1 MKRQRPKAK
10 GKGSSPRPQAKKQN
24 QPAQPKSAQPKSA
37 QPKSKLGRE
46 TGEHPVVALVAK
58 IESKAQQ
65 AKSQA
70 AAAKSDAANVVTQA
84 ARAEAA
90 KAAKTDVSK
99 AGKADA
105 LNAEKGETQKSKTI
119 TGDLAK
125 PGVAEK
131 SGASSVP
138 SKSQTPTQ
146 PSTDRPEQRWSELQ
160 LEVPAQQEDMASW
173 VLVKQCGALG
183 CEVVPGKSGKV
194 VIRASY
200 EKSKLNENTVR
211 STIAILEEYGLSDT
225 LRSLKVK
232 DIPQEDWL
240 AKWKEGFEP
249 FRVGTKFLIVP
260 VWRQEGLSDAL
271 KSGRIVILIEPG
283 MAFGTGLH
291 ATTQFCLRAL
301 ESYPP
306 NGDVLDVGTGSGIL
320 AMAAKMLNPKARV
333 IGVDTDPVAIETAK
347 TDLDFNELVGCV
359 ELRLGSVETVADR
372 TFDMILSN
380 LTCEDIVA
388 LLGDYV
394 KLLKPNG
401 KVICAGI
408 LKEKMPLLETAIKR
422 FPLNIEQS
430 ETFGTWVG
438 VVLQR

>member
-1 MKRQRPKAK
+1 MKRQRPKGK
-10 GKGSSPRPQAKKQN
+10 GKGNSPRPQANKQN
-24 QPAQPKSAQPKSA
+24 KPA
-37 QPKSKLGRE
+37 KSKTGRE
-46 TGEHPVVALVAK
+46 TGEHPVVALVQK
-58 IESKAQQ
+58 IELNVEQ
-65 AKSQA
+65 AK
-70 AAAKSDAANVVTQA
+70 AKS
-84 ARAEAA
+84 A
-90 KAAKTDVSK
+90 KAS
-99 AGKADA
+99 DA
-105 LNAEKGETQKSKTI
+105 LKTKTI
-119 TGDLAK
+119 TADLAK
-125 PGVAEK
+125 PGAAAKAEAPAK
-131 SGASSVP
+131 KQSEPAKKQPAEPAKKQPAEST
-138 SKSQTPTQ
+138 KKQ
-146 PSTDRPEQRWSELQ
+146 PSEPASKQPSEPATDRPEQRWSELQ
-160 LEVPAQQEDMASW
+160 LEVPSQQEDMTCW
-173 VLVKQCGALG
+173 VLLKQCGALG
-183 CEVVPGKSGKV
+183 CEVLPGKTGKV

-200 EKSKLNENTVR
+200 EKAKLNENTVR

-260 VWRQEGLSDAL
+260 VWRQEGLSKAL
-271 KSGRIVILIEPG
+271 KSGRIIILIEPG

-333 IGVDTDPVAIETAK
+333 IGIDNDPVAIETAK
-347 TDLDFNELVGCV
+347 TDLDFNELVGAV
-359 ELRLGSVETVADR
+359 ELRLGSVETVADK

-388 LLGDYV
+388 LLPDYV
-394 KLLKPNG
+394 KLLKQNG

-408 LKEKMPLLETAIKR
+408 LKEKMPMLESAIKR

-430 ETFGTWVG
+430 ETFGNWVG

>member
-1 MKRQRPKAK
+1 MKRQRPKGK
-10 GKGSSPRPQAKKQN
+10 GKGSSPRPQAQKQN
-24 QPAQPKSAQPKSA
+24 KPTKG
-37 QPKSKLGRE
+37 KSKTGRE
-46 TGEHPVVALVAK
+46 TGEHPVVALVQK
-58 IESKAQQ
+58 IELNVEQ
-65 AKSQA
+65 AK
-70 AAAKSDAANVVTQA
+70 AKS
-84 ARAEAA
+84 A
-90 KAAKTDVSK
+90 KASDAQKT
-99 AGKADA
+99 
-105 LNAEKGETQKSKTI
+105 KTI
-119 TGDLAK
+119 TADLAK
-125 PGVAEK
+125 PGAAAKAEVASKKQPTESAK
-131 SGASSVP
+131 KQPTESAKKQPTEPTQKP
-138 SKSQTPTQ
+138 SEAKTQ
-146 PSTDRPEQRWSELQ
+146 PSEPAADRLEQRWSELQ
-160 LEVPAQQEDMASW
+160 LEVPSQQEDMTCW
-173 VLVKQCGALG
+173 VLLKQCGALG
-183 CEVVPGKSGKV
+183 CEVVPGKTGKV

-200 EKSKLNENTVR
+200 EKAKLNENTVR
-211 STIAILEEYGLSDT
+211 STISILEEYGLSDT

-260 VWRQEGLSDAL
+260 VWRQEGLSDEL
-271 KSGRIVILIEPG
+271 KRGRIVILIEPG

-333 IGVDTDPVAIETAK
+333 IGIDNDPVAIETAK
-347 TDLDFNELVGCV
+347 TDLDFNELVGAV
-359 ELRLGSVETVADR
+359 ELRLGSVETVINR

-388 LLGDYV
+388 LLPDYV

-408 LKEKMPLLETAIKR
+408 LKEKMPLLESAIKR

-430 ETFGTWVG
+430 ETFGNWVG

>member
-1 MKRQRPKAK
+1 MKRQRSK
-10 GKGSSPRPQAKKQN
+10 GKGKGESPRPQAKDQDK
-24 QPAQPKSAQPKSA
+24 PA
-37 QPKSKLGRE
+37 KSKKGRQ
-46 TGEHPVVALVAK
+46 TGDHPVVAVVQK
-58 IESKAQQ
+58 IESKAEQ
-65 AKSQA
+65 ARAADSVIAQA
-70 AAAKSDAANVVTQA
+70 AHAET
-84 ARAEAA
+84 AR
-90 KAAKTDVSK
+90 VSK
-99 AGKADA
+99 ADGAKVSDK
-105 LNAEKGETQKSKTI
+105 EESKTTI
-119 TGDLAK
+119 GD
-125 PGVAEK
+125 P
-131 SGASSVP
+131 SGAEREENSTLP
-138 SKSQTPTQ
+138 SPNANAQTESAPGHE
-146 PSTDRPEQRWSELQ
+146 EQRWSELQ
-160 LEVPAQQEDMASW
+160 LEVPSQQEDMASW

-183 CEVVPGKSGKV
+183 CEVVPGEPGKV

-249 FRVGTKFLIVP
+249 FRVGTKFLVCP
-260 VWRQEGLSDAL
+260 TWRQDGLNESL
-271 KSGRIVILIEPG
+271 TSGRIVILIEPG

-291 ATTQFCLRAL
+291 GTTQFCLRAL

-306 NGDVLDVGTGSGIL
+306 SGDVLDVGTGSGIL
-320 AMAAKMLNPKARV
+320 AMAAKMLNPNARV
-333 IGVDTDPVAIETAK
+333 VGVDTDPVAIETAK
-347 TDLDFNELVGCV
+347 TDLDFNELVGSV
-359 ELRLGSVETVADR
+359 DLRLGSVETVADR

-388 LLGDYV
+388 LLPDYV

-408 LKEKMPLLETAIKR
+408 LKEKMPLLESALKR

-430 ETFGTWVG
+430 ETFGMWVG

>member
-1 MKRQRPKAK
+1 MKRQRPKGK
-10 GKGSSPRPQAKKQN
+10 GKGNSPRPQAKKQN
-24 QPAQPKSAQPKSA
+24 KPNQPR
-37 QPKSKLGRE
+37 SKEGRE
-46 TGEHPVVALVAK
+46 TGEHPVVALVQK

-70 AAAKSDAANVVTQA
+70 AAAKSDALVAQA
-84 ARAEAA
+84 ARAEVA
-90 KAAKTDVSK
+90 KTAKTDVAK
-99 AGKADA
+99 AGK
-105 LNAEKGETQKSKTI
+105 GEVPKSKTI
-119 TGDLAK
+119 TGELVK
-125 PGVAEK
+125 PAAAGKSVA
-131 SGASSVP
+131 P
-138 SKSQTPTQ
+138 SKEVSSRK
-146 PSTDRPEQRWSELQ
+146 PSEQATDRPEQRWSELQ
-160 LEVPAQQEDMASW
+160 LEVPSQQEDMACW

-260 VWRQEGLSDAL
+260 VWRQKGLSDSL

-306 NGDVLDVGTGSGIL
+306 GGDVLDVGTGSGIL
-320 AMAAKMLNPKARV
+320 AMAAKMLNPRARV
-333 IGVDTDPVAIETAK
+333 IGVDTDPVAIETAR
-347 TDLDFNELVGCV
+347 TDLDFNELVGAV
-359 ELRLGSVETVADR
+359 DLRLGSVETVADR
-372 TFDMILSN
+372 AFDMILSN

-401 KVICAGI
+401 KIICAGI
-408 LKEKMPLLETAIKR
+408 LREKMHLLESAIKR